1 MAKSTK
7 KKIEVEGIK
16 LTIDMSRLDDFE
28 VVEAIADMSNE
39 SADDNSKMCA
49 VVQLFRL
56 VFGGEYARVKAELR
70 AAHDGVLS
78 SQTMTDFFMGVLGAL
93 GAKN

>member
-16 LTIDMSRLDDFE
+16 FTIDLAKLDDFE
-28 VVEAIADMSNE
+28 VVEAIADASDE
-39 SADDNSKMCA
+39 DADDTSQLRA

-56 VFGGEYARVKAELR
+56 TFGSEYSRVKEELR
-70 AAHDGVLS
+70 AVHDGVLTT
-78 SQTMTDFFMGVLGAL
+78 QTMMDFFTAVLEAL